1 MSVFARNMFVLSAH
15 GCDKSAIRVQWRC
28 SEWMNDRNE
37 CLREWMSD
45 HADQAE
51 NRQHANMAVESLEWF
66 SEWRYFWV
74 CGVLQLCNA
83 VCARWNEMIVMYISG
98 IVPTCQYD
106 ICGSHSRLFAPNLQ
120 HHTPY
125 TSAKVST
132 HYVQNITNRSPS
144 CETLVSRFCTKPQ
157 KMAEIK
163 RTKSCVLS
171 ACCTVSQKNSK
182 ERRVNTSLTALS
194 YLVPS

>member
-1 MSVFARNMFVLSAH
+1 MVVTSRLFEFNGGALN
-15 GCDKSAIRVQWRC
+15 
-28 SEWMNDRNE
+28 EWMTEMNACVNEWLIMPTKQKIDNMRIWRLNHWNDSVN
-37 CLREWMSD
+37 
-45 HADQAE
+45 
-51 NRQHANMAVESLEWF
+51 
-66 SEWRYFWV
+66 EWRYFWV

-132 HYVQNITNRSPS
+132 HYVQNISNRSPS

-171 ACCTVSQKNSK
+171 ACCTVSQKNSN